1 MIWGL
6 VFALV
11 ALAANGMRGQ
21 GLGVESL
28 SDTSAMHLEIIAED
42 LAEPEADP
50 AEDRA
55 ARATWTTSSRYS
67 FERSAGDASSVFA
80 GPPVAFRSRLRARL
94 GNHVAVVLVA
104 DHDAGE
110 PVEFPRRV
118 VDFAAAAVTVSRLGP
133 LREVVLGAIR
143 PRFGLGLSIWSGQR
157 MTRPASSPSAFLRPS
172 ASVRAS
178 GSAYEAEALNG
189 LGFDLGFTSW
199 LRIVGFAARMTR
211 DANID
216 ESGAITSTPTT
227 GLHRDDRELE
237 SDDGLTGT
245 LVGAGVVF
253 ESRPLAA
260 GIFLGAGSTGL
271 PIGRGDRA
279 FQRHRFTGDR
289 RRGGSFHSAVVF
301 GRVFRAAGEI
311 AVDDDGTPAALF
323 VAGARAARG
332 LHLIGTW
339 REYPARFNGLLGSP
353 PGATATGNESG
364 WSAAIEAAAG
374 PHRVRVFRDLY
385 RRPWLQSNSYRPS
398 VNSDW
403 GFDANGE
410 FDVVRIVV
418 RYNSRVANRETGN
431 DHPGAAPYGRR
442 GRLRVR
448 AEFPKNRSL
457 RPSLDLVLVGLRD
470 DETETGQGIGQRLI
484 WNATSGV
491 VVTLGAVFFKSDSGS
506 SGIYL
511 YEPDLP
517 DYLAAPFLS
526 GSGQRVYAI
535 LTLSLSRFTTM
546 WVKGAATRYDEE
558 RVIGSGVD
566 RVTASQLRSLSFA
579 LRFRI

>member
-1 MIWGL
+1 MIRGL
-6 VFALV
+6 AFVLVALV
-11 ALAANGMRGQ
+11 ANEMRGQ
-21 GLGVESL
+21 GLGAESL
-28 SDTSAMHLEIIAED
+28 SDTSAMQLETVAED
-42 LAEPEADP
+42 LVEPEPDP
-50 AEDRA
+50 TEDRA
-55 ARATWTTSSRYS
+55 TRATWTTSTRYA
-67 FERSAGDASSVFA
+67 FERSAGYASNAFA
-80 GPPVAFRSRLRARL
+80 GPPLAVRSRLRARL
-94 GNHVAVVLVA
+94 GSHVAVVLVA

-118 VDFAAAAVTVSRLGP
+118 VDFTAWAVTLSGLGP

-157 MTRPASSPSAFLRPS
+157 MTRPASNPSSFLRPS
-172 ASVRAS
+172 ASVRAN

-189 LGFDLGFTSW
+189 LGLDLRLTSG

-211 DANID
+211 DANVD
-216 ESGAITSTPTT
+216 ETGAVTSMSTT
-227 GLHRDDRELE
+227 GLHRNDRELE
-237 SDDGLTGT
+237 SDDRLTGA
-245 LVGAGVVF
+245 LVGASIIF
-253 ESRPLAA
+253 DSRPLAA
-260 GIFLGAGSTGL
+260 GIFIGAGSTSL
-271 PIGRGDRA
+271 PIGPGERP

-289 RRGGSFHSAVVF
+289 LRGGSFHLAVAF

-311 AVDDDGTPAALF
+311 AVDDDGTPAGLL
-323 VAGARAARG
+323 VARARAARG
-332 LHLIGTW
+332 LQLIGTW
-339 REYPARFNGLLGSP
+339 REYPPRFNGLVGSP

-364 WSAAIEAAAG
+364 WTAAIEATSG

-403 GFDANGE
+403 GFEANRE
-410 FDVVRIVV
+410 FDVVRLVV
-418 RYNSRVANRETGN
+418 RYNSRVTNGESRSAQ
-431 DHPGAAPYGRR
+431 PGSAPYRRR

-448 AEFPKNRSL
+448 AEFLKNRSL
-457 RPSLDLVLVGLRD
+457 RPSLDLVFVGWRD
-470 DETETGQGIGQRLI
+470 DETETGQGIGQRLV
-484 WNATSGV
+484 WSATSRV
-491 VVTLGAVFFKSDSGS
+491 AVTLGTVFFKSDSGS
-506 SGIYL
+506 SGVYL

-517 DYLAAPFLS
+517 HYLAVPLLS

-535 LTLSLSRFTTM
+535 LTLSLSRLTTI
-546 WVKGAATRYDEE
+546 WVKGAATRYDEK